1 MRDLDR
7 KLSDGFS
14 QALADLPT
22 EAPAVGA
29 VKLLAGNPA
38 PGRRGLAGRR
48 LVAGV
53 AVATAVIAGV
63 VVAPSVLPL
72 GGDGPSSTA
81 AAAVLNST
89 AEAAERAPAPP
100 VPRPDQFVY
109 FREVGSQRGCGLVY
123 ERWQAA
129 DGRRAGRVVRA
140 DGVKVPRPDWHG
152 DPAGLPAQEGCRRMT
167 LDEPITAE
175 SRGDWE
181 TPTPAFVAGLPTN
194 PRALY
199 ERALR
204 EATAAG
210 SEEKDQRTFDH
221 LAALLS
227 SGSLYL
233 TPQLQATILRAMTL
247 VHGIRKH
254 GSETD
259 ALGRRGIAIGGPRS
273 GDYRLILDPRS
284 GQFLGTAGALAVVRT
299 TSAVESITER
309 PTR

>member
-7 KLSDGFS
+7 NLREKFS
-14 QALADLPT
+14 RALADLPT
-22 EAPAVGA
+22 EAPAVGS

-38 PGRRGLAGRR
+38 AGRR
-48 LVAGV
+48 VLPRRRLLGGV

-89 AEAAERAPAPP
+89 AEVAERAPAQPAP
-100 VPRPDQFVY
+100 QPGQFVY
-109 FREVGSQRGCGLVY
+109 FREIGAQRGCGLIY

-129 DGRRAGRVVRA
+129 DGAGRVVRA

-152 DPAGLPAQEGCRRMT
+152 DPATLPAQEGCQKRT
-167 LDEPITAE
+167 LDEPIKAE
-175 SRGDWE
+175 TTGDWE
-181 TPTPAFVAGLPTN
+181 TPTAAFIAELPTN
-194 PRALY
+194 PRSLY

-204 EATAAG
+204 DVTVAG
-210 SEEKDQRTFDH
+210 FEEKDQRTFDY
-221 LAALLS
+221 LAGLLW
-227 SGSLYL
+227 SGSPYL
-233 TPQLQATILRAMTL
+233 TPQLQATTLRAMTL
-247 VHGIRKH
+247 VPGIQKH

-259 ALGRRGIAIGGPRS
+259 ALGRRGIAIGGPLN

-284 GQFLGTAGALAVVRT
+284 GQPLGTAGALAVVRT
-299 TSAVESITER
+299 TSVVNNSTER